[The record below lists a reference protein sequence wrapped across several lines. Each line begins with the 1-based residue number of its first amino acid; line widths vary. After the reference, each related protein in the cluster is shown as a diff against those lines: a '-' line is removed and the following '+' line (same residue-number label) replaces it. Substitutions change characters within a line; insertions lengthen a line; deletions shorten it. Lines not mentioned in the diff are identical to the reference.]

1 MTIVRGTGSYTGE
14 SREVL
19 LCACS
24 KSEAYRVK
32 NAVLEV
38 DESAFLMFTETSEV
52 FGEGFMGKKI

>member
-1 MTIVRGTGSYTGE
+1 M
-14 SREVL
+14 L

>member
-1 MTIVRGTGSYTGE
+1 M
-14 SREVL
+14 L

-52 FGEGFMGKKI
+52 FGEGFMGKKIYEKKAEVSEKDAFAF